1 MKVKL
6 LKKVRKRYT
15 ITRVDKNGRQAS
27 DLYQAVEDQ
36 LGLPFFV
43 MEDTHDYFGYHAK
56 FVKTFEE
63 ARIKLVERIVLDYKY
78 KFKNKN
84 QVSSKVWWTNK

>member
-36 LGLPFFV
+36 LGLPL
-43 MEDTHDYFGYHAK
+43 Y
-56 FVKTFEE
+56 
-63 ARIKLVERIVLDYKY
+63 
-78 KFKNKN
+78 
-84 QVSSKVWWTNK
+84 